1 MLFDENV
8 ENVCLTRNT
17 NALSLLLQNCP
28 VIISIQLLFL
38 IIQKFSEKHGGGKTV
53 AVAFEIS
60 EPIKSKRAL
69 HGYFTPYIRVKHF
82 DSISWIVVVR
92 LKDEDFFWPRVCLRR
107 N

>member
-53 AVAFEIS
+53 AVAFEKNLLNPNGRYTVI
-60 EPIKSKRAL
+60 L
-69 HGYFTPYIRVKHF
+69 HRYV
-82 DSISWIVVVR
+82 
-92 LKDEDFFWPRVCLRR
+92 
-107 N
+107 